1 MCESYWVILKE
12 EDKRMK
18 IDELRIANRNPM
30 PTKTMS
36 LSFVFMFMSCFLFA
50 QVSSSIDSVAIKIG
64 ERITYSILVEADTTD
79 LVVFPEGQTFLPLEM
94 TESYKTDTTVYNAK
108 YNLIK
113 RYGLTQF
120 DSGVYVIP
128 KQKIV
133 IGGRTFYTDSLNVEV
148 NDIIIDT
155 TKQGLYDIKPLIE
168 VEKSA
173 GNWWKYILY
182 ALLFL
187 AIIVGG
193 LYWFIWRKK
202 PLSQEEKI
210 AMLSPYERA
219 KLSLQKLDDANY
231 LEKEEL
237 KDYYSELTGI
247 IRTYLDEKV
256 YDHAL
261 ESTTDELIDRLRLL
275 KDGNRIHLKLED
287 INNIET
293 ILKRAD
299 LVKFAKSKPDIALA
313 EIDRET
319 IDIEIDQ
326 VKEALPEPTEEEKLR
341 DQRYR
346 EEQDRK
352 KRRRKIIITSVIAA
366 FVIFG
371 SLIGLSAY
379 YGFNT
384 IKDNVLGH
392 PSKELLEG
400 DWVRSEYG
408 APGVTITTPKV
419 LKRAVVQLPPEA
431 QEQFEMTAFGYGSLL
446 EYFSIA
452 VKTFNYKQ
460 DVEIDIEKAVDGAI
474 SDFEKQGAQN
484 LVVQNDKF
492 VTPNGAEGIKT
503 YGTGE
508 FPSEGIDKFMLA
520 NYTVLVFTAE
530 NVLQQVTIVHRND
543 DTYAKK
549 MTDRMINSIELKD
562 EEVEKEDKN

>member
-1 MCESYWVILKE
+1 MFESYWDILRE

-18 IDELRIANRNPM
+18 IGELGVSNYKDKLAKNLF
-30 PTKTMS
+30 
-36 LSFVFMFMSCFLFA
+36 LSFVLALMTWFSYA
-50 QVSSSIDSVAIKIG
+50 QVSSSIDSTSIKIG
-64 ERITYSILVEADTTD
+64 ERIMYSILVEADTTD

-94 TESYKTDTTVYNAK
+94 TESFETDTTINNAK
-108 YNLIK
+108 FNLVK

-133 IGGRTFYTDSLNVEV
+133 IGGRTFFTDSLNVEV
-148 NDIIIDT
+148 NDVVIDT

-173 GNWWKYILY
+173 GNWWKYVLY
-182 ALLFL
+182 AIFFL
-187 AIIVGG
+187 AMIAGL

-202 PLSQEEKI
+202 PLTQEEKI

-231 LEKEEL
+231 LENEEI
-237 KDYYSELTGI
+237 KNYYSELTSI
-247 IRTYLDEKV
+247 IRTYLDAKV

-261 ESTTDELIDRLRLL
+261 ESTTDELMDRLRLL
-275 KDGNRIHLKLED
+275 KDGNKIDLKPDD

-299 LVKFAKSKPDIALA
+299 LVKFAKSRPDIALA
-313 EIDRET
+313 EMDRET

-341 DQRYR
+341 NQRYR
-346 EEQDRK
+346 EEQERK
-352 KRRRKIIITSVIAA
+352 KRRRKVIITSSIVA
-366 FVIFG
+366 FVVIG
-371 SLIGLSAY
+371 SIIGLTAY

-384 IKDNVLGH
+384 LKDNVFGH

-400 DWVRSEYG
+400 EWVRSDYG
-408 APGVTITTPKV
+408 APSVTITTPKV
-419 LKRAVVQLPPEA
+419 LKREAVQLPPEV
-431 QEQFEMTAFGYGSLL
+431 QEQFEMTSFAYGSLL
-446 EYFSIA
+446 EFFSIT
-452 VKTFNYKQ
+452 VNTFNYKQ
-460 DVEIDIEKAVDGAI
+460 DVKIDLENAVESTI

-492 VTPNGAEGIKT
+492 ATPNGAEGLKT

-508 FPSEGIDKFMLA
+508 FPIEGTDKFMLA
-520 NYTVLVFTAE
+520 NYTILVFTAE
-530 NVLQQVTIVHRND
+530 NVLQQVVLVHRNN
-543 DTYAKK
+543 DTYAKE
-549 MTDRMINSIELKD
+549 MSDRMINSIELK
-562 EEVEKEDKN
+562 KEDKNKEDKS